1 MSSATVSTD
10 SPTTSSPAS
19 AGATL
24 AAVRELPPE
33 IMARA
38 AEIEQA
44 RRLPADLL
52 QKLIGAG
59 CFRLVLPAS
68 HGGAGA
74 SLAEAMRVFETLSR
88 ADASV
93 GWTVMIGAGSWCDL
107 AGLPRATFDALFGG
121 GNDVITAGAFAPT
134 GTATP
139 VDGGYR
145 VSGRWAFVS
154 GCEHATWIFGNTM
167 EQPGPDGSDG
177 AAGPGDGPPN
187 MRMVVFPPDQVEI
200 EDTWDVSGLRGTGSH
215 HVRAD
220 DVFVPAART
229 LAMLEDEPCIDEP
242 VVRIPPPTMYSLTV
256 ASVALGTA
264 RGAIDDIMEL
274 AADKV
279 PLLDHAP
286 LAGSV
291 PFQIDLALAD
301 TRLRAASALAY
312 ELADELWACAVEA
325 SPVSPEQRARTRA
338 AAVWATSE
346 AVEAVTTAYR
356 AAGGSSLYAGSPLQ
370 RRLRDVNA
378 VTQHFLVKPAT
389 LVTAGA
395 VLAGQDVDLTVF

>member
-1 MSSATVSTD
+1 MATTID
-10 SPTTSSPAS
+10 SGATTAPAN
-19 AGATL
+19 AAATL
-24 AAVRELPPE
+24 AAVRDLAPE
-33 IMARA
+33 ISARGP
-38 AEIEQA
+38 EIEQA

-52 QKLIGAG
+52 DQLIDAG

-74 SLAEAMRVFETLSR
+74 TLTETMQVLETLSR

-93 GWTVMIGAGSWCDL
+93 GWAVMIGAGSWCDL
-107 AGLPRATFDALFGG
+107 AGLPREMFDALFGG
-121 GNDVITAGAFAPT
+121 GDVITAGAFAPS

-145 VSGRWAFVS
+145 ISGRWAFVS
-154 GCEHATWIFGNTM
+154 GCEYATWVFGNSI
-167 EQPGPDGSDG
+167 EQPGPGGSAGPDGS
-177 AAGPGDGPPN
+177 GDGPPR
-187 MRMVVFPPDQVEI
+187 MRVAVFSPDEIEI

-242 VVRIPPPTMYSLTV
+242 LLRIPVPTLYSLPV
-256 ASVALGTA
+256 ASVALGIA
-264 RGAIDDIMEL
+264 RGAIDDILDL
-274 AADKV
+274 AAHKV
-279 PLLDHAP
+279 PLLDQAP

-291 PFQIDLALAD
+291 PFQVDLAVAD
-301 TRLRAASALAY
+301 TRLRAAAALVY
-312 ELADELWACAVEA
+312 DVADELWTTAVEA
-325 SPVSPEQRARTRA
+325 SPVSPEQRARARA
-338 AAVWATSE
+338 AAVWATSQ
-346 AVEAVTTAYR
+346 AVEAVTSAYR
-356 AAGGSSLYAGSPLQ
+356 AGGGSSLYADSPLQ
-370 RRLRDVNA
+370 RRLRDINA

-389 LVTAGA
+389 LATAGA